1 MMVSMSVGV
10 ESELNKLGRLIGSEI
25 VRKLSKEYMFS
36 ECDALEMLNL
46 SKYLNVESVGE
57 LKEKKVG
64 VVLPF
69 CNNICNRSCSVIRL
83 NHGLYTQCQNVKMKC
98 QNDHMVC
105 LTCEKQIIKT
115 SNNMP
120 TYGYIEER
128 MRKGKDYRD
137 PKGKAPVNYGNI
149 MDKLNITREEA
160 EKEAGNRN
168 VTIPEEQFEIKKAQR
183 GRPKKD
189 IIAIDTSDSDDE
201 TPKKVVTEKK
211 RGRPKKEKEVVSTNT
226 GDDMIK
232 ELQKK
237 IEEEEENVEQEE
249 ENVEQEEEEEEEENV
264 EVVKFMWD
272 GKEYLKSGNNT
283 IYDGSSWEELGIWNP
298 ITTMI
303 DMIVASDED

>member
-1 MMVSMSVGV
+1 MSSIKSMS
-10 ESELNKLGRLIGSEI
+10 ECLMNKLGYLVGKEI
-25 VRKLSKEYMFS
+25 VRRLSKEYSFN
-36 ECDALEMLNL
+36 EDDALEMLNL
-46 SKYLNVESVGE
+46 EKNVNI
-57 LKEKKVG
+57 EKISETKVKKG
-64 VVLPF
+64 GIVLPF
-69 CNNICNRSCSVIRL
+69 CNNISKESCSGIRL
-83 NHGLYTQCQNVKMKC
+83 NHGLYTQCQNVKTRAI
-98 QNDHMVC
+98 NGHMVC
-105 LTCEKQIIKT
+105 LTCEKQILKT
-115 SNNMP
+115 SNNEP
-120 TYGYIEER
+120 IYGYIEER
-128 MRKGKDYRD
+128 MREGIDYRD
-137 PKGKAPVNYGNI
+137 PKGKSPVNYGNI

-160 EKEAGNRN
+160 EKEAAKQN

-237 IEEEEENVEQEE
+237 IEEEENVEQEEE
-249 ENVEQEEEEEEEENV
+249 ENVEQEEEEEENV
-264 EVVKFMWD
+264 VVVKFMWD

-303 DMIVASDED
+303 DMIVTSDED